1 MIKRLSLFLLSVCT
15 FSAVSSQTLDSVYRQ
30 KQAAIAT
37 AVQGEQKKLGV
48 ILQAMPEK
56 ADSINQA
63 YTRFVMRQI
72 RDASELA
79 VQYASQV
86 PEALDMLYRA
96 RNEVPKD
103 TLRHVLSRLRRE
115 LASTAQASAL
125 RRFVECE
132 PLQEGDA
139 LLEFPCIRSDGT
151 SFDWGITRDKQVLL
165 LYGGLGC
172 MREHGRQA
180 LKEWIDSTSRDDLL
194 VIVYELCDSLEDL
207 QEVKACYPFDNIYY
221 VSDFRRIGT
230 PMQVEYGA
238 QATPTC
244 FFADWTHIIRAVS
257 RGLDIE
263 LFSRLLK
270 E

>member
-37 AVQGEQKKLGV
+37 AVQEEQKKLGV

-72 RDASELA
+72 KDASELA

-139 LLEFPCIRSDGT
+139 LLEFPCIRS
-151 SFDWGITRDKQVLL
+151 W
-165 LYGGLGC
+165 
-172 MREHGRQA
+172 
-180 LKEWIDSTSRDDLL
+180 
-194 VIVYELCDSLEDL
+194 SLSMNRAIRW
-207 QEVKACYPFDNIYY
+207 KTC
-221 VSDFRRIGT
+221 RR
-230 PMQVEYGA
+230 
-238 QATPTC
+238 
-244 FFADWTHIIRAVS
+244 
-257 RGLDIE
+257 
-263 LFSRLLK
+263 
-270 E
+270 